1 MAKKSPF
8 QGIKKLF
15 EVEENYTSE
24 NQFPPFD
31 ANQPDEQPRQAEF
44 DESPNQ
50 SKRESDSSEP
60 FPEDGARITVIN
72 PISYNDAPLVGEPY
86 RNGIPVIMNLT
97 KLDAKEAKRFV
108 DFAVGLTFG
117 LYGHLEKVTDAVFL
131 LSPQNTQVQSHDQ
144 LSDTGD
150 FFASPS

>member
-15 EVEENYTSE
+15 EVESSYTAD
-24 NQFPPFD
+24 NQFPPY
-31 ANQPDEQPRQAEF
+31 DEQSSAEGPRQAEF
-44 DESPNQ
+44 DESQNSPQNGEYTQ
-50 SKRESDSSEP
+50 ES
-60 FPEDGARITVIN
+60 GARITVIN
-72 PISYNDAPLVGEPY
+72 PVSYNDAPLVGEPY

-117 LYGHLEKVTDAVFL
+117 LFGHLEKVTDAVFL

>member
-1 MAKKSPF
+1 MAKKSAF

-15 EVEENYTSE
+15 TVEDNYTAE
-24 NQFPPFD
+24 NEFP
-31 ANQPDEQPRQAEF
+31 AYDENAQAEGPREAEF

-50 SKRESDSSEP
+50 ARLSEYP
-60 FPEDGARITVIN
+60 AEVSARITVIN
-72 PISYNDAPLVGEPY
+72 PISYNDAPLVGDPY

-117 LYGHLEKVTDAVFL
+117 LFGHLEKVTEAVFL
-131 LSPQNTQVQSHDQ
+131 LSPENTQVQSHDQ

-150 FFASPS
+150 FFASSN